1 MRSGFIDKMRRGL
14 LKYSMVLAAL
24 MAVVCC
30 DRSEKAGTEDYGK
43 MPVPDTLSPI
53 AMSVDMGPSTRAVDP
68 ITTLTLTDFDV
79 MAIWNYNG
87 SAANRWYMKQQKVT
101 KPSTVWTTTPPSYWT
116 VTGNLSFFMY
126 APAATASN
134 GISPVYAATG
144 MPGIEYTPSTTDIA
158 NQQDLCL
165 ARPVLNATKE
175 IGPVPATF
183 HHALTQ
189 VWFDMNYEGTPP
201 GSPAYSVKVEDIR
214 INNIIGTRTATYT
227 TTPPYFEWSGGTAD
241 CTYELTLAASHLRN
255 IYLPLKPAT
264 EVAVQNS
271 LGGLFLL
278 PQTLDPSATIEITY
292 SFFDTTPDPDVR
304 KATFTKSVS
313 IPSPSVWPANRTI
326 RYKITVDVGVSSPI
340 DLSGYTIDDWT
351 ESGSVHSE
359 ITFD

>member
-14 LKYSMVLAAL
+14 IKHTLILTVLLAA
-24 MAVVCC
+24 VSC
-30 DRSEKAGTEDYGK
+30 DHTENHILTVDYGEC
-43 MPVPDTLSPI
+43 PVPDSLSPI
-53 AMSVDMGPSTRAVDP
+53 AMNVEMGPSTRAVDP
-68 ITTLTLTDFDV
+68 LTTPNLTSFDV

-87 SAANRWYMKQQKVT
+87 SAANKWYLRGQEVT

-126 APAATASN
+126 TPKASAN
-134 GISPVYAATG
+134 IVPVYPVSG

-189 VWFDMNYEGTPP
+189 VWFDLNYEGTPP

-292 SFFDTTPDPDVR
+292 SFFDTAPDPDVR